1 MASPKGGQGI
11 NALLRYL
18 NYIISKIEKI
28 STLKLI
34 RNEIILYKR
43 IKAV

>member
-1 MASPKGGQGI
+1 MASPKGGGQGI

-28 STLKLI
+28 SIFNKKTKNES
-34 RNEIILYKR
+34 RNSRQL
-43 IKAV
+43 